1 MLIIDAHVH
10 IYACFDLNTFVD
22 SAFRNF
28 KKAAGDQRMDQFSAV
43 ITIADWSAA
52 SWFEKLSELGR
63 KQQKKDLNTDR
74 FRIQATG
81 EDESLRIS
89 NKQGREI
96 LIVAGR
102 KIITSEDLEVL
113 ALCSKANIADGQ
125 PLEKT
130 VRAIADLGA
139 VPVIPWA
146 VGKWLGKRG
155 AVLDHLM
162 NLEDRPFFYLCD
174 NGNRPFFW
182 GRPRHFAAAQKKNI
196 PIISG
201 SDPLHFPAEAH
212 RAGTFGFTIPGQLS
226 PEAPARDLKRL
237 LLHPKVP
244 IQHYG
249 RLERFVPFLTNQVR
263 MQLFKKKW
271 RRELLK

>member
-10 IYACFDLNTFVD
+10 IYACFDLNTFVE

-28 KKAAGDQRMDQFSAV
+28 EKAAGAQQADQFSAV
-43 ITIADWSAA
+43 ITIADWSGA
-52 SWFEKLSELGR
+52 SWFEKLAELGR
-63 KQQKKDLNTDR
+63 EQQKKDLNTAR

-89 NKQGREI
+89 NKQGQEI

-102 KIITSEDLEVL
+102 KIITSEDMEVL
-113 ALCSKANIADGQ
+113 ALCSKATIADGR

-130 VRAIADLGA
+130 VRTIAGLGA

-146 VGKWLGKRG
+146 VGKWLGQRG
-155 AVLDHLM
+155 TVLDDLM

-182 GRPRHFAAAQKKNI
+182 GKPRHFAAAQKKSI

-212 RAGTFGFTIPGQLS
+212 RAGAFGFTIPGNLS
-226 PEAPARDLKRL
+226 SEAPARDLRNI
-237 LLHPKVP
+237 LLHSNLP
-244 IQHYG
+244 IRHYG
-249 RLERFVPFLTNQVR
+249 RLERFVPFLSNQVR